1 MPDLNWNKVTWDTA
15 YGWHDGG
22 EEWSTAWGGSEAQW
36 FGCIFPRLHRF
47 FPPRKILEIAP
58 GFGRWTKFLVPVC
71 DKFVGID
78 LSPKCIDACRNRFSA
93 CTHADFFANDGQSLQ
108 TAQDG
113 EFDLVF
119 SFDSLVHA
127 DKAVLAAYIP
137 QILRKLSSVGV
148 AFIHHSNLLE
158 YKGALGN
165 LHGRSTAV
173 SADVVAALIGDSGGR
188 VLVQEIVNWGG
199 EHLIDCL
206 TLFARLDSYKSIQ
219 PVRLRN
225 PLFMGEAT
233 LVQHFQSHYSKV
245 SPRPETMPKLAAA
258 G

>member
-1 MPDLNWNKVTWDTA
+1 MPDLNWNKVVWDTT

-36 FGCIFPRLHRF
+36 FGSIFPRLHRF
-47 FPPRKILEIAP
+47 FPPRRILEIAP
-58 GFGRWTKFLVPVC
+58 GFGRWTKFLIPVC
-71 DKFVGID
+71 DEFVGID
-78 LSPKCIDACRNRFSA
+78 LSPKCIDACRNKFS
-93 CTHADFFANDGQSLQ
+93 TYRHAHFFTNDGQSLEA
-108 TAQDG
+108 AQG
-113 EFDLVF
+113 EKFDLVF

-127 DKAVLAAYIP
+127 DDAVLAAYIP

-148 AFIHHSNLLE
+148 AFLHHSNLLE
-158 YKGALGN
+158 FKGSLGDQ
-165 LHGRSTAV
+165 HGRSRTV
-173 SADVVAALIGDSGGR
+173 SADLVAALIGDSGGR
-188 VLVQEIVNWGG
+188 VLVQEVVNWGG

-206 TLFARLDSYKSIQ
+206 TLFARLDSYQSTQ

-233 LVQHFQSHYSKV
+233 LVQHFQSPYSRV
-245 SPRPETMPKLAAA
+245 SRQVERMPQFAAA